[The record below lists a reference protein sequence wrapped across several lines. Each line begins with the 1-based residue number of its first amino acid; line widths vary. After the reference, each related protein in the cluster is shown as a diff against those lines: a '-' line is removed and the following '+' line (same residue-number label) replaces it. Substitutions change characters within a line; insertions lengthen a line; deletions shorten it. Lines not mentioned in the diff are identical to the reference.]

1 VPNNQFTRPLKMGL
15 VSKTFY
21 YTPVWVAIEKGMF
34 RDAGLSVEL
43 AFLGSDIQIQSLING
58 TLDIT
63 IAPPEGIVQNAFAGG
78 RLRIIAGNSGKL
90 SHWLMAQPD
99 IKTIEDLRGRTF
111 GILNKTEGSFFHFQV
126 LAEKHNLFYPG
137 DYEIQNTGGAPSRHR
152 ALVDGTLDAGL
163 QSIPWCFL
171 AEDLGFTKL
180 ADISDYVPDWQFN
193 TINADQRWCEENPQV
208 TTAALSAIQRAV
220 DWIYAHREE
229 SADIAARNMDIEPR
243 YALRA
248 WDYFTSLEKL
258 TKDMRINMPGLD
270 KVIDAQIRA
279 DLLPP
284 EARSNVHRY
293 IDETWLGAAQ
303 KQAA

>member
-1 VPNNQFTRPLKMGL
+1 MTTLLTPLKLGL

-21 YTPVWVAIEKGMF
+21 YTPVWVAIEKGLF
-34 RDAGLSVEL
+34 ADCGLSVEL
-43 AFLGSDIQIQSLING
+43 SFIGSDIQIQSLLSG
-58 TLDIT
+58 KLDIA
-63 IAPPEGIVQNAFAGG
+63 IAPPEGIMQNAFAGG
-78 RLRIIAGNSGKL
+78 PLRIIAGNSGKL

-137 DYEIQNTGGAPSRHR
+137 DYEIQDTGGAPSRHR
-152 ALVDGTLDAGL
+152 ALMAGTLDAGL

-171 AEDLGFTKL
+171 GEDLGLTKL

-193 TINADQRWCEENPQV
+193 TVNASLPWCREHPDL
-208 TTAALSAIQRAV
+208 TIATLTALQRAV

-229 SADIAARNMDIEPR
+229 SADIAARNMEIELR

-258 TKDMRINMPGLD
+258 TRDMRVNKTGLD
-270 KVIDAQIRA
+270 EVIEAQIRA
-279 DLLPP
+279 GLLPP
-284 EARSNVHRY
+284 EGRGHVERY
-293 IDETWLGAAQ
+293 IDDTWLDAAQ
-303 KQAA
+303 RQPA